1 MAPKQS
7 KQPSA
12 PPIPST
18 TTTGTASLSA
28 RRMSTSTGSAA
39 PPLQLDIAST
49 AKGDVQLKQ
58 SLSPRA
64 PDAPALNATASPLP
78 VTNEGVT
85 PPLTTS
91 GAPRLTRA
99 GSIKPKQGAGGR
111 GSKNQ
116 ERRQSEDAGYHGG
129 EERHGQPNDFVDH
142 PSDSDDAAPV
152 AQQQQ
157 QQQQPPPLTS
167 TGSGRPPLSSR
178 TSGSGG
184 GGSASAGIKAK
195 DHHTGAQVKPQAA
208 SRNSPHQHDEIKASL
223 PANFPDPESVA
234 RSMQRNRNPSMSSG
248 QHPGRLPIGRNK
260 SHLGMS
266 PARPN
271 GGAKSRSPS
280 VSSLRSVEATSHPF
294 PTPGLK
300 KGQNGFEFDSWK
312 SVEEKRLE
320 EDERKEKHWKRW
332 GPYVSERQWATV
344 REDYSANGDAWTHF
358 PHEHARSRAYR
369 WGEDGIAGISDN
381 HGRMAFT
388 VAMWN
393 EKDPI
398 LKERMFGTTGH
409 QGNHG
414 EDVKELYWYL
424 DSTPT
429 HSYMKMLYKYPQ
441 RAYPYEQLVR
451 ESQNRGRD
459 VGEFEITDTDAFD
472 DDRYWDVFVEYAKDE
487 DNAEGIS
494 VRITAYNRGPEP
506 ATLHLVPQ
514 LLFRNTW
521 SWPKERPTGEDMPSL
536 RQTGEGTI
544 EANHKQM
551 GRYYFYANSSPAPI
565 GPRGKKD
572 AHDPVFVD
580 DVVVPELLFA
590 DNDTNFER
598 LYGGNNVAKYPKDA
612 FHDHIIRSHRP
623 PLPKEE
629 NGAASPPPPSDGEE
643 YDSDTTANGT
653 ATPRP
658 EQHDPRQFV
667 NPNKEGTKA
676 AAHYTFRDVPG
687 NGGCAVVRVKL
698 TTRTAEEDPTVF
710 DEESFDTTVEE
721 RRMDS
726 DEFYSRFN
734 SGALSDDLRNIMRQ
748 ALSGMLWTKQ
758 FYMFIQKEWIEGDP
772 GQPAP
777 PPERKHIRNHEWKHM
792 HIEDILSMPD
802 KWEYPFFAIWDSAFH
817 CIPLAMID
825 PAYAKKQL
833 DIMTREW
840 YMKPDGALPAYE
852 WNFGDVNPPV
862 HAWATFR
869 VFKIER
875 KMHGRE
881 DIPFLERVFQKLLIN
896 FTWWVNRK
904 DADGQNVFEG
914 GFLGLDNISPF
925 NRSERLPT
933 GGTMRQADGTGWM
946 GFYCLT
952 MLNIALELAK
962 HNPVYEDIASKF
974 FEHFLFIADAMT
986 FHDGQEGEVSLWNDE
1001 EGFYFDAITWG
1012 PGAIKQLPVRSL
1024 VGLIPLYATLTLE
1037 PATLKKFPG
1046 FKKRMEWFIKNRSS
1060 ISKRNI
1066 ANMSL
1071 GGKGDRRLL
1080 ALASEDRLRRILE
1093 RMLDEN
1099 EFLSEYGIR
1108 SLSRHHKEHPWSME
1122 VNGEEFSVHYWPGD
1136 SHSGMFGGNSNWR
1149 GPIWLA
1155 TTFLLIESLQRFYQ
1169 YYGNSFKIE
1178 CPTGSGD
1185 MMNLAQVAE
1194 DIQHRVINLFA
1205 RDHEGNRAC
1214 NGGSE
1219 MLNKDP
1225 NFRDYVPFH
1234 EFFHADSGR
1243 GLGASHQTGWTGL
1256 VAFFIWSVGSTSRL
1270 PGTPRTPRSVADTYF
1285 FDVPPTPGASDAE
1298 YSMFDSGAETDG
1310 PEPHEL

>member
-1 MAPKQS
+1 MAPS
-7 KQPSA
+7 KKGAQPTA
-12 PPIPST
+12 PAVPAPSST
-18 TTTGTASLSA
+18 TTANSLSA
-28 RRMSTSTGSAA
+28 RRMSNAA
-39 PPLQLDIAST
+39 SPAPNLSLEIPPGQV
-49 AKGDVQLKQ
+49 GLKQ
-58 SLSPRA
+58 TLSPRA
-64 PDAPALNATASPLP
+64 PDEPAIHADASPLP
-78 VTNEGVT
+78 TSNDGIAPLVTA
-85 PPLTTS
+85 
-91 GAPRLTRA
+91 GAPRLGRA
-99 GSIKPKQGAGGR
+99 GSIKPKQGSKSAANKQGR
-111 GSKNQ
+111 
-116 ERRQSEDAGYHGG
+116 RASEDQGYEGG
-129 EERHGQPNDFVDH
+129 VERHGQANDFVD
-142 PSDSDDAAPV
+142 PDDSDEGPC
-152 AQQQQ
+152 
-157 QQQQPPPLTS
+157 T
-167 TGSGRPPLSSR
+167 GRPALAATRS
-178 TSGSGG
+178 SGSGKTTETLKARDHAQG
-184 GGSASAGIKAK
+184 GAA
-195 DHHTGAQVKPQAA
+195 VKPQPSST
-208 SRNSPHQHDEIKASL
+208 SRNSPQQHENIKASL
-223 PANFPDPESVA
+223 PADFPDAESFA

-248 QHPGRLPIGRNK
+248 QHPGRLPYGRSK
-260 SHLGMS
+260 SHLGS
-266 PARPN
+266 QKP
-271 GGAKSRSPS
+271 RSPS
-280 VSSLRSVEATSHPF
+280 MSSLRSVEATSHPF
-294 PTPGLK
+294 PTPGIK
-300 KGQNGFEFDSWK
+300 PQNGFEFDNFK
-312 SVEEKRLE
+312 SIEERRLD

-332 GPYVSERQWATV
+332 GPYLSERQWATV

-369 WGEDGIAGISDN
+369 WGEDGMAGLSDN
-381 HGRMAFT
+381 HGRMCLSLS
-388 VAMWN
+388 VWN
-393 EKDPI
+393 GVDPI

-451 ESQNRGRD
+451 ESTNRSRD

-472 DDRYWDVFVEYAKDE
+472 DNRYWDIFVEYAKDE

-494 VRITAYNRGPEP
+494 MRITAYNRGPDP
-506 ATLHLVPQ
+506 ATLHIVPQ
-514 LLFRNTW
+514 LWFRNTW

-536 RQTGEGTI
+536 RQTGEGVV

-551 GRYYFYANSSPAPI
+551 GRYYLYANSSPAPI
-565 GPRGKKD
+565 GPRGKKESHE
-572 AHDPVFVD
+572 AVFVD
-580 DVVVPELLFA
+580 DVVTPDLLFC
-590 DNDTNFER
+590 DNDTNFSR
-598 LYGGNNVAKYPKDA
+598 LYGGNNAVPYPKDA
-612 FHDHIIRSHRP
+612 FHDHIIPSHRP
-623 PLPKEE
+623 PLPKSE
-629 NGAASPPPPSDGEE
+629 NGDGAATPEPSAED
-643 YDSDTTANGT
+643 YDSDSTANGT
-653 ATPRP
+653 VTPRP
-658 EQHDPRQFV
+658 DAQNADTRHFV
-667 NPNKEGTKA
+667 NPNKEGTKMG
-676 AAHYTFRDVPG
+676 AHYAFHDVPG

-698 TTRTAEEDPTVF
+698 TTRTAEEDPAAM
-710 DEESFDTTVEE
+710 DEESFDTVVEE

-734 SGALSDDLRNIMRQ
+734 SGALSDDLRNVMRQ

-772 GQPAP
+772 GQPTP
-777 PPERKHIRNHEWKHM
+777 PPERKHIRNQEWKHM

-869 VFKIER
+869 VFKLER

-904 DADGQNVFEG
+904 DQDGQNVFEG

-946 GFYCLT
+946 GFYSLT

-986 FHDGQEGEVSLWNDE
+986 FHDGEAGEVSLWNDE

-1037 PATLKKFPG
+1037 PATIKKFPG
-1046 FKKRMEWFIKNRSS
+1046 FKKRMEWFIKNRTS
-1060 ISKRNI
+1060 ISERNI

-1099 EFLSEYGIR
+1099 EFLSDYGIR
-1108 SLSRHHKEHPWSME
+1108 SLSRHHKDHPWSMD
-1122 VNGEEFSVHYWPGD
+1122 VNGEEFGVQYWPGD

-1169 YYGNSFKIE
+1169 YYGSNFKIE

-1185 MMNLAQVAE
+1185 MMHLAQVAE
-1194 DIQHRVINLFA
+1194 EIQHRVINIFA

-1219 MLNKDP
+1219 ILNKDP
-1225 NFRDYVPFH
+1225 NFRDYIPFH
-1234 EFFHADSGR
+1234 EFFHADSGK

-1256 VAFFIWSVGSTSRL
+1256 VAFFIWSTGSTARL
-1270 PGTPRTPRSVADTYF
+1270 PRTPRTPGSVASHYF
-1285 FDVPPTPGASDAE
+1285 DDVPATPGASDVE
-1298 YSMFDSGAETDG
+1298 YSGFESSYSTG
-1310 PEPHEL
+1310 ELSPDEL